1 MFGARRGSFTVA
13 VMMCMS
19 GSSHSL
25 PSVVASRLGKTECQL
40 LHIVLAGL
48 PWWLDALL
56 THSNGVLVF
65 SAAPVGHSVLGWIVR
80 LISSR

>member
-1 MFGARRGSFTVA
+1 MFGARWGSFRVA

-25 PSVVASRLGKTECQL
+25 PSVVAGRLGTAERQL
-40 LHIVLAGL
+40 LHMVLAGL
-48 PWWLDALL
+48 PRWLDVLL

-65 SAAPVGHSVLGWIVR
+65 SAAPVAHGVLG
-80 LISSR
+80 